1 MKTLFKFTAVFLL
14 LTSCQ
19 VIKITTYDSYSHQKA
34 IELKAKTN
42 TLALLSTNAYTNH
55 QEEANLLINELNSHL
70 DYEKNKPNNEVTV
83 MMWSKIAG
91 NEQTL
96 LPKFLSLWKQN
107 NKLNPSFAGESAK
120 QFNEAFDQ
128 IIILETAKQK

>member
-1 MKTLFKFTAVFLL
+1 MKTLFKITAVFWL

-34 IELKAKTN
+34 IVLKARTN
-42 TLALLSTNAYTNH
+42 TLALLSATTYVNH
-55 QEEANLLINELNSHL
+55 QEEANALINELNNHL
-70 DYEKNKPNNEVTV
+70 VYEKNKPYNEITIA
-83 MMWSKIAG
+83 MWSRIIGKEDAM
-91 NEQTL
+91 

-107 NKLNPSFAGESAK
+107 NKLNPSFITESAK

-128 IIILETAKQK
+128 IITTETIKLK

>member
-34 IELKAKTN
+34 VELKAKTN
-42 TLALLSTNAYTNH
+42 ALALLSTNAYASH
-55 QEEANLLINELNSHL
+55 QEDANILISELNSHL

-83 MMWSKIAG
+83 MMWSRITG
-91 NEQTL
+91 NEETL

-107 NKLNPSFAGESAK
+107 NKLNSSFAEESAK
-120 QFNEAFDQ
+120 QFDEAFDQ
-128 IIILETAKQK
+128 IITLETSKQK